1 MRESFLKYLQY
12 EKRYSHHT
20 IKAYNNDL
28 TKLESFLAPDDPGG
42 ISFEKA
48 TSSDLRAWVYQLR
61 EDGND
66 PRSINRRI
74 ATLRSFYKFLL
85 KKGTITKDPS
95 SRLRVLKTSKKL
107 PQFVKEEEMV
117 RLLDQ
122 VTFEDSFEG
131 FRDRLIMELLYG
143 TGMRLAEL
151 LGLRLRDINQSDY
164 TVKVLG
170 KRNKE
175 RVIPVSKSLSNLIK
189 QYLIYRNNELVKD
202 SDYLIVTSEGEPG
215 YPMLV
220 YRTVRKYLDLFTTL
234 DKRSP
239 HVLRHTFATHLV
251 NKGAEL
257 NAVKDLLG
265 HANLA
270 ATQVYTHNTFEKLK
284 AVYDQAHPKA

>member
-1 MRESFLKYLQY
+1 MRDSFLKYLQY
-12 EKRYSHHT
+12 EKRYSPHT
-20 IKAYNNDL
+20 LLAYKNDL
-28 TKLESFLAPDDPGG
+28 NKLEDFLN
-42 ISFEKA
+42 S
-48 TSSDLRAWVYQLR
+48 SSDTASAEFATHNDLRQWIFQLR
-61 EDGND
+61 EEGND

-85 KKGTITKDPS
+85 RCGAISIDPS
-95 SRLRVLKTSKKL
+95 ARLRVLKTGKKL
-107 PQFVKEEEMV
+107 PGFVNENDMV
-117 RLLDQ
+117 KILDQ
-122 VTFEDSFEG
+122 VFYEDSFEG
-131 FRDRLIMELLYG
+131 YRDRLILELLYG
-143 TGMRLAEL
+143 TGIRLSEL
-151 LGLRLRDINQSDY
+151 LGLKIKDINYSDR
-164 TVKVLG
+164 TIKVLG

-175 RVIPVSKSLSNLIK
+175 RVLPISKNLSNLIISYVEK
-189 QYLIYRNNELVKD
+189 RNVEGLKEIPF
-202 SDYLIVTSEGEPG
+202 LIVTKEGEMG

-220 YRTVRKYLDLFTTL
+220 YRTVRKYLDQFTTL

-270 ATQVYTHNTFEKLK
+270 ATQVYTHNTFDKLK

>member
-28 TKLESFLAPDDPGG
+28 IKLESFLAPDDPGG

-48 TSSDLRAWVYQLR
+48 TSSDLRAWIYQLR

-151 LGLRLRDINQSDY
+151 LGLRLRDINQADN

>member
-1 MRESFLKYLQY
+1 MPESFLKYLQY
-12 EKRYSHHT
+12 EKRYSPHT
-20 IKAYNNDL
+20 IEAYKNDL
-28 TKLESFLAPDDPGG
+28 KKLECFLSPEEPGG
-42 ISFEKA
+42 IRLEEASA
-48 TSSDLRAWVYQLR
+48 SDLRAWIYQLR
-61 EDGND
+61 EDGDD
-66 PRSINRRI
+66 PRSVNRRI

-85 KKGTITKDPS
+85 RSGKISKDPS
-95 SRLRVLKTSKKL
+95 QRLRALKTSKKL
-107 PQFVKEEEMV
+107 PQFVKESDMV
-117 RLLDQ
+117 QLLDQ
-122 VTFEDSFEG
+122 VTFEENFEG
-131 FRDRLIMELLYG
+131 TRDRLILELLYG
-143 TGMRLAEL
+143 TGIRLSEL
-151 LGLRLRDINQSDY
+151 LGLEKKDIHLNGR
-164 TVKVLG
+164 TIKVLG

-175 RVIPVSKSLSNLIK
+175 RVIPISGSLGNLISQFYDK
-189 QYLIYRNNELVKD
+189 ISKEDIPNSHLLITTK
-202 SDYLIVTSEGEPG
+202 EGEPA
-215 YPMLV
+215 YPMMV

>member
-1 MRESFLKYLQY
+1 MRDSFLKYLLY
-12 EKRYSHHT
+12 ERRYSPHT
-20 IKAYNNDL
+20 IEAYKNDL
-28 TKLESFLAPDDPGG
+28 TKLEAFLAPDEAGG
-42 ISFEKA
+42 ISLEKA
-48 TSSDLRAWVYQLR
+48 SASDLRAWIYQLR
-61 EDGND
+61 EDGDD

-85 KKGTITKDPS
+85 RNETIVQDPS
-95 SRLRVLKTSKKL
+95 QRIRALKTSKKL
-107 PQFVKEEEMV
+107 PEFVKENDMV
-117 RLLDQ
+117 RMLDQ
-122 VTFEDSFEG
+122 VSFEDSFEG
-131 FRDRLIMELLYG
+131 SRDRLILELLYG
-143 TGMRLAEL
+143 TGIRLSEL
-151 LGLRLRDINQSDY
+151 LGATANDIDVREG
-164 TVKVLG
+164 TIRVLG

-175 RVIPVSKSLSNLIK
+175 RVIPIAKTLGNLITEYYNK
-189 QYLIYRNNELVKD
+189 RSREGIKE
-202 SDYLIVTSEGEPG
+202 SPYLIVTREGDQG
-215 YPMLV
+215 YPMMV
-220 YRTVRKYLDLFTTL
+220 YRTVRKYLDMFTTL